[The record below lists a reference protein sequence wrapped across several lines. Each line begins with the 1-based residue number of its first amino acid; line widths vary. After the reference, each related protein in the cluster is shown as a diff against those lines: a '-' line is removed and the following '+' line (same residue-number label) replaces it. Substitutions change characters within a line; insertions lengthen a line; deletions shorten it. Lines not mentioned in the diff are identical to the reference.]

1 MSTDV
6 KDQQI
11 FVVDDDDAVRDS
23 LEVLLE
29 HKGFK
34 VKTFASSKVF
44 LDRIEDFDQRAC
56 LLLDIRMPGMDGI
69 EVLGAVVR
77 RKLQIAIVMITGH
90 ADVATAVKAMKT
102 GAVDFIEK
110 PFEAERIEVVA
121 RGQPQHRPPRGKAR
135 EEGAVA
141 LRDLFSDYRMRAQQ
155 NTRYIESDLAEA
167 IRTHLPALLS
177 GRHDCTG
184 FAAGGNKEFLF
195 GRNEPALQHYHS
207 WVAKFAAKN

>member
-1 MSTDV
+1 MSTEV
-6 KDQQI
+6 KDRQI

-44 LDRIEDFDQRAC
+44 LDRMEGFDQRAC
-56 LLLDIRMPGMDGI
+56 LLLDIRMPGMDGL
-69 EVLGAVVR
+69 EVLGTVVR

-110 PFEAERIEVVA
+110 PFNQDTILTAVSKAFESLNDSEPTTAEVRQIADKIENLS
-121 RGQPQHRPPRGKAR
+121 PRERDVLERLVDGLTNKEIAR
-135 EEGAVA
+135 ELDISPRTVEIYRAGVMGKMEARNLSALVKMGLAVGMGKS
-141 LRDLFSDYRMRAQQ
+141 L
-155 NTRYIESDLAEA
+155 
-167 IRTHLPALLS
+167 
-177 GRHDCTG
+177 
-184 FAAGGNKEFLF
+184 
-195 GRNEPALQHYHS
+195 
-207 WVAKFAAKN
+207 

>member
-6 KDQQI
+6 KDRQI

-23 LEVLLE
+23 LDVLLE

-44 LDRIEDFDQRAC
+44 LDRIDGFDQRAC
-56 LLLDIRMPGMDGI
+56 LLLDIRMPGMDGL
-69 EVLGAVVR
+69 EVLAALVP

-110 PFEAERIEVVA
+110 PFTQETILTAVEKAFDSLNDSEPTSAEVRQIADRIA
-121 RGQPQHRPPRGKAR
+121 HLSPRERDVLERLVDGLTNKEIA
-135 EEGAVA
+135 
-141 LRDLFSDYRMRAQQ
+141 RDLDISPRTVEIYRAGVMGKMEARNLSALVKMG
-155 NTRYIESDLAEA
+155 LAVGMGKS
-167 IRTHLPALLS
+167 I
-177 GRHDCTG
+177 
-184 FAAGGNKEFLF
+184 
-195 GRNEPALQHYHS
+195 
-207 WVAKFAAKN
+207 

>member
-1 MSTDV
+1 MSTDA
-6 KDQQI
+6 KDLQI

-44 LDRIEDFDQRAC
+44 LDRIEGFDQRAC

-69 EVLGAVVR
+69 EVLGALVR

-110 PFEAERIEVVA
+110 PFTQETILTAVAKAFDSLNDSEPTTAEVRQIA
-121 RGQPQHRPPRGKAR
+121 DKIANLSPRERDVLERLVDGLTNKEIAR
-135 EEGAVA
+135 ELDISPRTVEIYRAGVMGKMDARNLSALVKMGLAVGMGKS
-141 LRDLFSDYRMRAQQ
+141 L
-155 NTRYIESDLAEA
+155 
-167 IRTHLPALLS
+167 
-177 GRHDCTG
+177 
-184 FAAGGNKEFLF
+184 
-195 GRNEPALQHYHS
+195 
-207 WVAKFAAKN
+207 